1 MVKGQVT
8 AIKDNFTET
17 RLGENLLVVWKF
29 VDVWR
34 LGVLLILFACDAGL
48 EKELGELKDAT

>member
-1 MVKGQVT
+1 VT